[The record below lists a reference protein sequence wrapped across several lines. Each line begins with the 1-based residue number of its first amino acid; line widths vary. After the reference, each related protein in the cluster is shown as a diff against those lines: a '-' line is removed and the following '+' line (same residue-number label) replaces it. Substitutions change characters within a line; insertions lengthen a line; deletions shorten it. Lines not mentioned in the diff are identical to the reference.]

1 MDGSCDKHLFER
13 RERNC
18 RSCGGEFCGEC
29 LVYAY
34 GPKKPPYCVSC
45 ALAAAGVRSSAARP
59 VTRSRR
65 EMRREAKEARRA
77 EKLAARASEASS
89 EIDDLLDAAPLGAE
103 VEFEFTITDDGTI
116 EERVDQAS

>member
-1 MDGSCDKHLFER
+1 MDGSCEKHPFER

-18 RSCGGEFCGEC
+18 RTCGGEFCADC

-59 VTRSRR
+59 VVRSRR
-65 EMRREAKEARRA
+65 ELRREAKEARRA
-77 EKLAARASEASS
+77 ERLAARAETAAT
-89 EIDDLLDAAPLGAE
+89 EIDDLLDAAPLGADLDL
-103 VEFEFTITDDGTI
+103 TIADD
-116 EERVDQAS
+116 ERVDQAS